1 MSYNPS
7 PRCCISHNWQN
18 NSTSQIKL
26 LTIHDRDAKGSS
38 GIDIL
43 LGQSNHAIFKDRYI
57 I

>member
-38 GIDIL
+38 GIDIYSF
-43 LGQSNHAIFKDRYI
+43 GSEQPCYF
-57 I
+57 